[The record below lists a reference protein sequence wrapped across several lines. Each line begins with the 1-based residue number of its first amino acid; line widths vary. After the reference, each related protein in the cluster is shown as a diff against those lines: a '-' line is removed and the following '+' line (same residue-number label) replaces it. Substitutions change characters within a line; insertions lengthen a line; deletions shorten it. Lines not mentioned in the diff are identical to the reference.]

1 MKRSAQIGLLV
12 MGALTTTSAAGYF
25 ATNHDRACEQRT
37 LNNPQGT
44 RPDDCR
50 RSVWSNSSSSSGHGS
65 GGAHAFY
72 GGNAASGG
80 SATAS
85 TPSAASAPAQRGG
98 FGGFASHI
106 AHAFSGS

>member
-12 MGALTTTSAAGYF
+12 MGALTTTSAAAYF
-25 ATNHDRACEQRT
+25 ATNHDRSCEQRT
-37 LNNPQGT
+37 INNPQGT

-50 RSVWSNSSSSSGHGS
+50 RSVSGSGSGSGGGHSFYGGGSSSG
-65 GGAHAFY
+65 A
-72 GGNAASGG
+72 
-80 SATAS
+80 SATTSA
-85 TPSAASAPAQRGG
+85 PSAANAPLQRGG